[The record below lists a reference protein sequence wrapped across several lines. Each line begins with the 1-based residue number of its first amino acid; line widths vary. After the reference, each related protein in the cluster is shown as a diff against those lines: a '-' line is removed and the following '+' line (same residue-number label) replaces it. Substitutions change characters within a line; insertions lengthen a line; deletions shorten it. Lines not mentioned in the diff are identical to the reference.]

1 MKDAFSDDHDGNILD
16 VKSEDVFLA
25 IQTTILV
32 LIIALQIFYYNRVP
46 APTGELTP
54 IWSLELLPTVKF
66 NRYFVYFI
74 LGLTLTII
82 GYFFLVVAAGGE
94 LHRRQ
99 KDGKYLNWVDYVY
112 FLSII
117 KLISTLVKYVPQIML
132 NQQRQSTSGFNIWT
146 VVFDFLGGIFSFL
159 QVLVDSIAL
168 CSEKYWKL
176 HFVKV
181 LSKLLNS
188 CLDHILNS
196 KFNYFFHTQLV

>member
-1 MKDAFSDDHDGNILD
+1 M
-16 VKSEDVFLA
+16 
-25 IQTTILV
+25 
-32 LIIALQIFYYNRVP
+32 P

-74 LGLTLTII
+74 LGLTLTIF
-82 GYFFLVVAAGGE
+82 GYFFLVVTAGGE

-99 KDGKYLNWVDYVY
+99 EGGKYLNWVDYVY

-168 CSEKYWKL
+168 CSDKYWKL

-181 LSKLLNS
+181 LSKLFNS
-188 CLDHILNS
+188 YLDHILNS